1 MPRVALLIAF
11 VALIAC
17 AREQPGPK
25 PLSEPG
31 EKLYDL
37 RGRIVSRDAGDNTL
51 RVDHQAIPG
60 FMDAMTMD
68 FSVRGAQVQS
78 LPPDQ
83 TTIEARVHVTD
94 NGYWLTDV
102 KQVP

>member
-1 MPRVALLIAF
+1 VPRAVLGF
-11 VALIAC
+11 VAILLIAC
-17 AREQPGPK
+17 APEQSAPK

-37 RGRIVSRDAGDNTL
+37 RGRIVSRDVADNTL

-60 FMDAMTMD
+60 FMEAMTMD

>member
-1 MPRVALLIAF
+1 MLSFFL
-11 VALIAC
+11 AC
-17 AREQPGPK
+17 EKESPPK

-51 RVDHQAIPG
+51 RVDHERIEG
-60 FMDAMTMD
+60 FMEAMVMD
-68 FSVRGAQVQS
+68 YSVRGANVTS
-78 LPPDQ
+78 LPADN
-83 TTIEARVHVTD
+83 TTVEAKVHVTD
-94 NGYWLTDV
+94 RGYWLTDV